1 MKIFGSYGVV
11 NDVMKLLLA
20 QTSWGAQA
28 YEQCAYPLGPDANG
42 SFNLSDISI
51 NYVNNRACPNGGPT
65 TPANFAGGTT
75 PASLTDAATGIS
87 LIDNVNFRPWEPI
100 PT

>member
-28 YEQCAYPLGPDANG
+28 YEDCSYPLGLGRNCRR
-42 SFNLSDISI
+42 IQH
-51 NYVNNRACPNGGPT
+51 R
-65 TPANFAGGTT
+65 
-75 PASLTDAATGIS
+75 
-87 LIDNVNFRPWEPI
+87 
-100 PT
+100 